1 MERPATPGPVATVVV
16 ERKAAAAVPGVEA
29 APAEQPPLKKSK
41 VAVEV
46 STEKE
51 IDARGPTSAA
61 DVESKEEV
69 EVGVEVLLQT
79 SSDVQRREVEED
91 TARELQPQMDTPDT
105 ALEHSPPKPKPAPV
119 EAESLAPPG
128 LKYVVVMSGNPL
140 ACSICFETS
149 TTPTPRAP
157 PRGTCSGRVST
168 RGSAATAR
176 RACGRHPPSAAA
188 APGANRRLTPAR
200 AP

>member
-1 MERPATPGPVATVVV
+1 MV

-119 EAESLAPPG
+119 EAENVTPPG
-128 LKYVVVMSGNPL
+128 LKYIVVMSGNPL
-140 ACSICFETS
+140 ACGI
-149 TTPTPRAP
+149 
-157 PRGTCSGRVST
+157 
-168 RGSAATAR
+168 
-176 RACGRHPPSAAA
+176 
-188 APGANRRLTPAR
+188 
-200 AP
+200 